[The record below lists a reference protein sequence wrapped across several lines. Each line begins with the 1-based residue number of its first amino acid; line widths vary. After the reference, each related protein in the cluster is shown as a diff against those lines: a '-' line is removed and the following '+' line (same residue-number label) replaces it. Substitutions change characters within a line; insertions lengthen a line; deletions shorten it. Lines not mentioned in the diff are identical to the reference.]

1 MKITLTAT
9 KIARAKS
16 ELESIRAFY
25 RRNKLLSTNSKTE
38 KLNGIEYLII
48 GLSIA
53 PHGKGG
59 LGNVCADATPG
70 CIKACVLWYTGRTV
84 MPNTRKA
91 MERRKAL
98 FFLDRELFLAIL
110 RKEIRSHIRKA
121 QKLGLIP
128 AVRLNV
134 ASDIDWREIAAEFP
148 DCVFYDYTKV
158 RSRMLESRSDNYH
171 LTYSHNERS
180 AADFERSVLESG
192 QNVAIVFDT
201 PYNPQNGVYGI
212 LPKTWKI
219 DGKRF
224 RVVDGDRIDVRVP
237 AIDGKGVIVGLRFK
251 GSRARKLE
259 AVKSGFCVAVKS

>member
-1 MKITLTAT
+1 MKLTLTAS

-16 ELESIRAFY
+16 ELESIRDFY
-25 RRNKLLSTNSKTE
+25 RRNKLLSTNAKTE
-38 KLNGIEYLII
+38 KLNGVEYSIL

-98 FFLDRELFLAIL
+98 FFLDRELFLSIL
-110 RKEIRSHIRKA
+110 RKEIKAHIREA
-121 QKLGLIP
+121 QELGLIP

-134 ASDIDWREIAAEFP
+134 ASDIDWREFAAEFP
-148 DCVFYDYTKV
+148 ECVFYDYTKV
-158 RSRMLESRSDNYH
+158 RSRMLEPRSDNYH
-171 LTYSHNERS
+171 LTYSHNEKS
-180 AADFERSVLESG
+180 SADFERSVLESR
-192 QNVAIVFDT
+192 QNIAIVFDT
-201 PYNPQNGVYGI
+201 PYNGQKRIYGA

-251 GSRARKLE
+251 GSKSRKLE
-259 AVKSGFCVAVKS
+259 AIESGFCVKVKS